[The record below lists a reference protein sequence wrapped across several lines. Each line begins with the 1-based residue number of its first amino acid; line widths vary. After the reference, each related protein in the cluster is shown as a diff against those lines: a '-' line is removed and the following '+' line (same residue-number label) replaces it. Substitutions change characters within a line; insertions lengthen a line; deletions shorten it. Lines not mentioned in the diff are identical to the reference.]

1 MVEVDQH
8 HLINPANCGF
18 CMSRR
23 EFERFLD
30 VQVGPV
36 SESSYE
42 ACELEQDQSRQ
53 AKSDWRGKP
62 VTYGRIEPTRRLGEN
77 VASMAWGAEEVQTNE
92 FSAIR

>member
-1 MVEVDQH
+1 
-8 HLINPANCGF
+8 
-18 CMSRR
+18 MSRR

-30 VQVGPV
+30 VHTVGPV

-53 AKSDWRGKP
+53 AKKLDWRGKP

-77 VASMAWGAEEVQTNE
+77 VASMAWGAEEVRFFLSFRQT
-92 FSAIR
+92 ILVR